1 MSLSMFEKEFRMQG
15 ELLKM
20 RELKREVIV
29 INSLRVEEIREVG
42 YEEFYGSFPV
52 VKSLRCV
59 VHYIQVDM
67 EDKHRFNSP
76 LKILSK

>member
-1 MSLSMFEKEFRMQG
+1 M
-15 ELLKM
+15 KM

-42 YEEFYGSFPV
+42 YEEFYGSFPM